1 MNILMVTMSL
11 GIGGAETHILELTRE
26 LIRRGHS
33 VTVASSGGIFVPAFL
48 EAGARHI
55 DVPLHTKRPDALAK
69 AYRTLSKNI
78 RRESYD
84 VIHAHARIPGFIA
97 SFLAKQHDIPMVTTF
112 HGTFNPVWYW
122 RMLTRVGERTL
133 AVSEDIKEYLM
144 HYYGTPEEKIGLT
157 VNGIDTAQFDTADPG
172 VRAEVEQELSL
183 PAGHRIMAVTRLDQA
198 SAAHIFPLIEA
209 MPAVLSHHPDAVLAV
224 VGGGDAIESVRAE
237 AEKMNRQLGEEK
249 ITVTG
254 PRSDISRI
262 LAAADSF
269 VGVSR
274 AAMEAMACRIPVVL
288 SGAQGHLGV
297 FVPAMEAEA
306 VETNFCCRTRDP
318 ADTRTMAHAVIS
330 LLALSDGERQEM
342 GEYGR
347 ALVGRLYSVGRM
359 AGDAEELYRRALR
372 EHKYRRAD
380 VVISG
385 YYGFCNAGDDALLS
399 HIADGLRARGIR
411 RIAALSKRGSDP
423 ADGVRAVSRFH
434 VFSVFHTIRKAKLL
448 ISGGG
453 SLLQDATSTKSLWY
467 YTTVIRAAKR
477 AGVPVMILANGIGPI
492 RKPSNRRRAAEAV
505 RLADYVSVRE
515 NASARELT
523 DMGIPEEKIRV
534 TADPV
539 YRSAGSAGVPM
550 PSTDN
555 GTLVL
560 SLRETADGRDSAG
573 IEDTAVQALTE
584 ICRSHSLT
592 AVILPMQPSYDR
604 EICARAAARLAE
616 SGVEVT
622 LAGDADREEMQ
633 KILRQARVVVGMRL
647 HSLIFATAA
656 GVPSLAL
663 SYDPKLDA
671 LMEYLGMEEY
681 VLPAFETDAGELKKA
696 LSGLLSRREEVTA
709 ALRQR
714 SGELSRL
721 AEADLDEA
729 LKLMQ

>member
-11 GIGGAETHILELTRE
+11 GIGGAETHILELARE
-26 LIRRGHS
+26 LTRRGHRI
-33 VTVASSGGIFVPAFL
+33 TIASSGGIFVPAL
-48 EAGARHI
+48 VEAGVIHI

-69 AYRTLSKNI
+69 AYRTLSQNI
-78 RRESYD
+78 RRENYD
-84 VIHAHARIPGFIA
+84 IIHAHARIPGFIA
-97 SFLAKQHDIPMVTTF
+97 SLLANRYDIPLVTTF

-133 AVSEDIKEYLM
+133 AVSEDIREYLM
-144 HYYGTPEEKIGLT
+144 HYYGTPEEKIALT

-172 VRAEVEQELSL
+172 VRAGVEAELSL

-209 MPAVLSHHPDAVLAV
+209 MPAILSHHPDAVLTI
-224 VGGGDAIESVRAE
+224 VGGGDALESVRSE
-237 AEKMNRQLGEEK
+237 AIRMNDRLGEEK

-262 LAAADSF
+262 LSAADSF

-274 AAMEAMACRIPVVL
+274 AALEAMACRIPVVL

-297 FVPAMEAEA
+297 FVPSMEAEA
-306 VETNFCCRTRDP
+306 VETNFCCRTREP
-318 ADTRTMAHAVIS
+318 ADTDTMAHAVIS
-330 LLALSDGERQEM
+330 LLSLSPEERREM

-359 AGDAEELYRRALR
+359 AGDSEELYRRALH

-411 RIAALSKRGSDP
+411 RIAALSKRGSEP
-423 ADGVRAVSRFH
+423 AEGVRAVSRFH
-434 VFSVFHTIRKAKLL
+434 VLSVLRTIRRAKLL

-467 YTTVIRAAKR
+467 YTTVIRAVKR

-492 RKPSNRRRAAEAV
+492 QKPSNRRRAADAV

-523 DMGIPEEKIRV
+523 DMGIPAERIHV

-539 YRSAGSAGVPM
+539 YRTAAGSETR
-550 PSTDN
+550 TDN

-560 SLRETADGRDSAG
+560 SLRETADGRNSAG

-584 ICRSHSLT
+584 ICRSYSLT
-592 AVILPMQPSYDR
+592 AVILPMQPSHDR
-604 EICARAAARLAE
+604 EICVRAAARLSE

-622 LAGDADREEMQ
+622 LAERADREEMQ
-633 KILRQARVVVGMRL
+633 NILRQTRVVVGMRL

-663 SYDPKLDA
+663 SYDPKVDA

-681 VLPAFETDAGELKKA
+681 VLPAFETDAELLKKTLA
-696 LSGLLSRREEVTA
+696 DLLSRREEITA
-709 ALRQR
+709 ELRR
-714 SGELSRL
+714 RTGELAHL
-721 AEADLDEA
+721 AESDLDEA
-729 LKLMQ
+729 LNLMK